1 MKCPKCN
8 YLGFETGDRCRNCGY
23 DFSLITVSDPRPL
36 DMDLELRSA
45 RSDERDLSDWPLRE
59 ASVPRAISAASVA
72 ETQPAGQASA
82 RPGASAPKPR
92 LSRDSK
98 LPLFTRGD
106 KADEPLI
113 KLPVTPRPPL
123 AVRRTPDS
131 PRLQVVSRAVRA
143 VERDPPLEFDGTT
156 RSTPEPARDEPAD
169 ATPPQGVS
177 HVPTNDEHPGPIDLG
192 APAAR
197 VVAAAID
204 HVLLAAIDIAVI
216 YFTLRI
222 SGLAMSEWATVPA
235 LPLVLFLLLLKLA
248 YFSAFTAV
256 GGQTIG
262 KMALR
267 IRVVTEDHGSI
278 DAALALRRAA
288 VGAVSTV
295 FLGLGLLPAFFDA
308 ERRAFHDRVARTRV
322 VALRTV

>member
-1 MKCPKCN
+1 VKCPKCN

-23 DFSLITVSDPRPL
+23 DFSLIAHGDSQPL
-36 DMDLELRSA
+36 DIDLELRSV
-45 RSDERDLSDWPLRE
+45 RSDVRDVSDLPIRE
-59 ASVPRAISAASVA
+59 ATVPRPVQAGSMA
-72 ETQPAGQASA
+72 ENQPARQAPVQPAVSTA
-82 RPGASAPKPR
+82 KPR
-92 LSRDSK
+92 PARDSK

-131 PRLQVVSRAVRA
+131 PRLQMVSRAVRA
-143 VERDPPLEFDGTT
+143 VERDPPLEFEGIT
-156 RSTPEPARDEPAD
+156 RSAPESARVEPPGV
-169 ATPPQGVS
+169 TPPSYVS
-177 HVPTNDEHPGPIDLG
+177 RASDESRHVSIDFG
-192 APAAR
+192 APAVR

-204 HVLLAAIDIAVI
+204 HALLAAIDIAVI

-222 SGLAMSEWATVPA
+222 SGLMMNEWPILPA
-235 LPLVLFLLLLKLA
+235 VPLVLFLLLLKLA

-278 DAALALRRAA
+278 DATLALKRAA
-288 VGAVSTV
+288 VGAVSTA

-308 ERRAFHDRVARTRV
+308 DRRAFHDRVARTRV
-322 VALRTV
+322 VALRTA